1 MRLNLESCR
10 LCLVT
15 DRPLSRGRPLTEIVA
30 AAVRGGA
37 TMVQLREKTADTRE
51 FLELARAL
59 KALLKPQNIPL
70 VINDRV
76 DIALAVDAEGVHV
89 GQSDMPLA
97 DVRRLIGP
105 DKFIGLSTSTAELI
119 LAEDAQAADY
129 LGVGP
134 VYAQNTKPGT
144 AAPHGV
150 EGFRKLRA
158 LTKKPVMAIGG
169 LKASN
174 SAPII
179 AAGADGLAVVS
190 AIVSADDPEQATRE
204 FAALFS

>member
-1 MRLNLESCR
+1 MLDIKSCR

-15 DRPLSRGRPLTEIVA
+15 DRPLSRGRSLTNIVA
-30 AAVRGGA
+30 AAVKGGA
-37 TMVQLREKTADTRE
+37 TMVQLREKDAGTRD
-51 FLELARAL
+51 FLEQARAL
-59 KALLKPQNIPL
+59 KALLGPLGIPL

-76 DIALAVDAEGVHV
+76 DIALAVDAEGVHL

-97 DVRRLIGP
+97 EVRRLIGP
-105 DKFIGLSTSTAELI
+105 DKFIGLSASRREYI

-134 VYAQNTKPGT
+134 VYAQQTKPGT

-150 EGFRKLRA
+150 EGFRALRA
-158 LTKKPVMAIGG
+158 LTRKPVMAIGG
-169 LKASN
+169 IKASN
-174 SAPII
+174 AAPII

-190 AIVSADDPEQATRE
+190 AIVSADDPEAATRE
-204 FAALFS
+204 IAALFR

>member
-1 MRLNLESCR
+1 MLDIRACR

-30 AAVRGGA
+30 AAARGGA
-37 TMVQLREKTADTRE
+37 TMVQLREKDASTRE
-51 FLELARAL
+51 FLEQARAL
-59 KALLKPQNIPL
+59 KALLKPLGIPL

-76 DIALAVDAEGVHV
+76 DIALAVEADGVHV
-89 GQSDMPLA
+89 GQSDMPIA
-97 DVRRLIGP
+97 DVRRLVG
-105 DKFIGLSTSTAELI
+105 DRMFVGLSTSKAEFI
-119 LAEDAQAADY
+119 LAPEAQAADY

-134 VYAQNTKPGT
+134 VYAQTTKAGT
-144 AAPHGV
+144 ASPHGP

-169 LKASN
+169 IKASN
-174 SAPII
+174 AAPII
-179 AAGADGLAVVS
+179 QAGADGLAVVS

-204 FAALFS
+204 IAALFG

>member
-1 MRLNLESCR
+1 MLDIKACR

-15 DRPLSRGRPLTEIVA
+15 DRPLSRGRALTDIVA

-37 TMVQLREKTADTRE
+37 TMVQLREKTAGTRE
-51 FLELARAL
+51 FLEQAHAL
-59 KALLKPQNIPL
+59 KALLAPLGIPL

-76 DIALAVDAEGVHV
+76 DIALAAGADGVHV
-89 GQSDMPLA
+89 GQTDMPLA

-105 DKFIGLSTSTAELI
+105 NKFIGLSTSTADLVQR
-119 LAEDAQAADY
+119 EDAQAADY

-134 VYAQNTKPGT
+134 VYAQQTKPGT
-144 AAPHGV
+144 KEPHGV
-150 EGFRKLRA
+150 EGLRALRA

-169 LKASN
+169 IKASN
-174 SAPII
+174 AAAVI

-190 AIVSADDPEQATRE
+190 AIVSADDPEDATRQI
-204 FAALFS
+204 AALFR